1 MDKKGVRRPAGTG
14 RAAAACFMLLVGGLM
29 VLSSRTSSV
38 GIQLVLYG
46 VIIGGIGTLIGTGGI
61 VTWIMGFAG
70 VHAP

>member
-1 MDKKGVRRPAGTG
+1 
-14 RAAAACFMLLVGGLM
+14 MLLVGGLM